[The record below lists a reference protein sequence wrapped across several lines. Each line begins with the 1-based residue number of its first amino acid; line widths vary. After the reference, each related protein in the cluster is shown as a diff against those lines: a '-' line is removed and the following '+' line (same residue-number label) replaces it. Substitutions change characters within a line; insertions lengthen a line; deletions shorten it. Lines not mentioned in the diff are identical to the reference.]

1 MNITMEES
9 AFNEMLEMIRNG
21 CTYELTETATGEP
34 MMFVETPK
42 GYHRIF
48 MCQVTE

>member
-1 MNITMEES
+1 MNITMEQS

-21 CTYELTETATGEP
+21 CTYELTENALGETL
-34 MMFVETPK
+34 MFVETPK